1 MHLLGSIARVPM
13 CRANAEIF
21 TMTVSPK
28 AVVLLSGGLDSATVA
43 GLAIEQG
50 FTIYSLTMIY
60 GQRHAVEAEAATRV
74 AQSLGIENH
83 IFQTI
88 DLRQFGGSA
97 LTDAIDVPKSADVS
111 HISQG
116 IPVTYVP
123 ARNTIFLSFAL
134 GYAEVI
140 GANDIFLGV
149 NAVDYSGYPD
159 CRPAFIES
167 FEQLANVATKVGVEN
182 QSFKIH
188 APLLN
193 MTKEEI
199 IKEGTR
205 LGIDYSLTHS
215 CYDPTEGGLACGHCD
230 SCLLR
235 KAGFEQAGLTDPL
248 RYFDSDL
255 PHH

>member
-1 MHLLGSIARVPM
+1 
-13 CRANAEIF
+13 
-21 TMTVSPK
+21 MTTPHK

-43 GLAIEQG
+43 HMAKEQG
-50 FTIYSLTMIY
+50 FALYALSMVY
-60 GQRHAVEAEAATRV
+60 GQRHAIETEAATRV
-74 AQSLGIENH
+74 AQSLGVEDH

-97 LTDAIDVPKSADVS
+97 LTDSIDVPKSSDVS
-111 HISQG
+111 QISDG

-140 GANDIFLGV
+140 GASDIFLGV

-159 CRPAFIES
+159 CRPAFIEA
-167 FEQLANVATKVGVEN
+167 FERLANVATRVSVEG

-199 IKEGTR
+199 IKEGTK
-205 LGIDYSLTHS
+205 LGVDYSITHS
-215 CYDPTEGGLACGHCD
+215 CYDPTSEGLACGHCD

-235 KAGFEQAGLTDPL
+235 KTGFERAGFPDPAQ
-248 RYFDSDL
+248 YVSM
-255 PHH
+255 